1 MKTIMNAQKQF
12 AFVSKEA
19 KLKGDE
25 VVLKQ
30 KLNLVSDLFLSSSSK
45 DIDYLYLS
53 TMENFQE
60 WLETFLDKAIRDAED
75 SIYNYN
81 TVRTKMDITTQMI
94 AHTKQKLSTEING
107 SQEYR
112 CVTLILR
119 EYEQY
124 YILFYSRL
132 INYVFKT

>member
-1 MKTIMNAQKQF
+1 MKTIINAQKQF

-60 WLETFLDKAIRDAED
+60 WLETFLDKAIRDTED

-94 AHTKQKLSTEING
+94 AHTK
-107 SQEYR
+107 
-112 CVTLILR
+112 
-119 EYEQY
+119 
-124 YILFYSRL
+124 
-132 INYVFKT
+132 

>member
-1 MKTIMNAQKQF
+1 
-12 AFVSKEA
+12 
-19 KLKGDE
+19 
-25 VVLKQ
+25 
-30 KLNLVSDLFLSSSSK
+30 
-45 DIDYLYLS
+45 
-53 TMENFQE
+53 
-60 WLETFLDKAIRDAED
+60 
-75 SIYNYN
+75 
-81 TVRTKMDITTQMI
+81 MDITTQMI

>member
-1 MKTIMNAQKQF
+1 MINCMKTIMNAQKQF

-60 WLETFLDKAIRDAED
+60 WLETFLDKAIRDTED

-94 AHTKQKLSTEING
+94 AHTK
-107 SQEYR
+107 
-112 CVTLILR
+112 
-119 EYEQY
+119 
-124 YILFYSRL
+124 
-132 INYVFKT
+132 

>member
-60 WLETFLDKAIRDAED
+60 WLETFLDKAIRDTED

-94 AHTKQKLSTEING
+94 AHTK
-107 SQEYR
+107 
-112 CVTLILR
+112 
-119 EYEQY
+119 
-124 YILFYSRL
+124 
-132 INYVFKT
+132 